1 MHTFCQ
7 ESVQRSHRGKMEDFD
22 VETRR
27 ILSKMLEFARFLL
40 SYQQLNESYKIYHC
54 MRKMCDDT
62 QINLDLEFM
71 KQWIEF
77 VKGFISRI
85 VDNNQQSQQTDPLH
99 RPLWT
104 QQMMELCEF
113 DVKVWCWSTGSL
125 CTSTEPPLASLTTKY
140 ICFFFII
147 KVLEKIG
154 NTTKMAIGFDLCSE
168 YLFCANALMRI
179 NTNHDRSV
187 VMRCQYY
194 LRNAAQSP
202 HEQTRTNAQH
212 LLQRFGC

>member
-1 MHTFCQ
+1 MI
-7 ESVQRSHRGKMEDFD
+7 EDLD
-22 VETRR
+22 LETRR
-27 ILSKMLEFARFLL
+27 ILSKMLEFAKFLL

-77 VKGFISRI
+77 VKGFITRI
-85 VDNNQQSQQTDPLH
+85 VENNQQSQQSDPMH

-113 DVKVWCWSTGSL
+113 DVKV
-125 CTSTEPPLASLTTKY
+125 
-140 ICFFFII
+140 
-147 KVLEKIG
+147 LEKIG
-154 NTTKMAIGFDLCSE
+154 NTTKMAIGFDLYSE

-187 VMRCQYY
+187 AMRCQYY
-194 LRNAAQSP
+194 LSNAAQSP
-202 HEQTRTNAQH
+202 HEQTKANAQH
-212 LLQRFGC
+212 LLQRFPC